1 MRPDGL
7 LRLRKRGLGLPGSR
21 KAGLPPG
28 SLVHVGEQ
36 KTPHVR
42 IHVIDYD
49 ERRVEEHADI
59 EAGACEAFRASP
71 GVSWIDVVGLHDPD
85 VVGEMGAIFG
95 LHPLVQ
101 EDILNTNQR
110 PKVEVYDDYVY
121 VVIRMFM
128 PDAANGSMTSEQVSI
143 IIGKGFLISFQEA
156 PGDVFEGVR
165 TRIRTGKARIRKSGP
180 DYLAYAL
187 MDGVIDRYFVIL
199 DDLGQRISLLEDEVL
214 TDPRDTIQHEIYLFK
229 RELLTLRKM
238 IWPLREMTSVLQR
251 TESGILEPGTAVY
264 LRDLYDHSVQV
275 LDAVETMREITLS
288 LMDIYLSSL
297 SNRMNAIMKVLTMIA
312 TIFIPLTFIAGVYGM
327 NFEFMPELGWKWAYP
342 AVLLVMALLTLVMVI
357 YFRRKRWF

>member
-1 MRPDGL
+1 MYK
-7 LRLRKRGLGLPGSR
+7 LRKPGLGLPGGR

-36 KTPHVR
+36 KTPHVH

-49 ERRVEEHADI
+49 ERGFQEHPDVPVASC
-59 EAGACEAFRASP
+59 AGFRHSP
-71 GVSWIDVVGLHDPD
+71 SVSWIDVVGLHDPG
-85 VVGEMGAIFG
+85 VIGEMGAIFG

-121 VVIRMFM
+121 VVIKMLM
-128 PDAANGSMTSEQVSI
+128 PDTVNGSMMAEQVSL

-165 TRIRTGKARIRKSGP
+165 TRIRTGKARIRRSGP
-180 DYLAYAL
+180 DYLAYTL
-187 MDGVIDRYFVIL
+187 MDAVVDRYFVIL
-199 DDLGQRISLLEDEVL
+199 DDLGQRVAELEDEVL
-214 TDPRDTIQHEIYLFK
+214 TDPNETAQHRIYLFK

-238 IWPLREMTSVLQR
+238 VWPLREMTSVLQR
-251 TESGILEPGTAVY
+251 TESAVLESGTAVY

-275 LDAVETMREITLS
+275 LDALETMREITLS
-288 LMDIYLSSL
+288 LMDIYLSSI

-312 TIFIPLTFIAGVYGM
+312 TIFIPLTFIAGIYGM

-342 AVLLVMALLTLVMVI
+342 AVLLIMALLTLGMVI